1 MEDKSEE
8 SRMFCNSCG
17 AATGAEALFCSNCGA
32 SISISPVARTPSHPT
47 AAVGSTQPSYVGF
60 WMRTLAYI
68 IDYLLYQLAFVLM
81 VIPLGFALGIAMAED
96 FTLDEIE
103 AAGALF
109 GFAFSMFVQWLWF
122 TVFEASAW
130 QATPG
135 KKMLGLKVVDE
146 QGRRISFGRANGR
159 YWSKI
164 ISAVLLCI
172 GFLMVAFTNK
182 KQGLHDKMAE
192 TFVVKANVS

>member
-1 MEDKSEE
+1 MEDKSEVN
-8 SRMFCNSCG
+8 RMFCSSCG
-17 AATGAEALFCSNCGA
+17 AATGAGALFCSNCGA
-32 SISISPVARTPSHPT
+32 SISTSPVARKPSHPT
-47 AAVGSTQPSYVGF
+47 AAVGSTQPTYVGF